1 MKTIELAKAT
11 GPLNGYVRRMGKGPV
26 VLVSHRKPVA
36 VLITIKNADLE
47 DIALSTNP
55 KFIAMIERSR
65 ARLKAAGG
73 ISSEEM
79 RRRLGLPRSKRR
91 NGK

>member
-1 MKTIELAKAT
+1 MKTIELTKAT
-11 GPLNGYVRRMGKGPV
+11 APLNDYVRRMGKGPV
-26 VLVSHRKPVA
+26 VLTSHRKPVA

-65 ARLKAAGG
+65 ARLKAEGG

-79 RRRLGLPRSKRR
+79 RRRLGLKAKGRH
-91 NGK
+91 NGR